1 MDPADPDSVRS
12 ALAYQGQRVGQHEKV
27 LDEIVAAIQDLRC
40 SVAALGSKLDQV
52 STPPTAP
59 TTATEAATPSA
70 SPAMPHAAS
79 PPPPPREPHVP
90 TPERYAGDLGA
101 CGRFLLQCSL
111 VFQQQPLTYSSD
123 SAQVAFVISL
133 LSGKAAQ
140 WATALWEKHSPIC
153 DSFQRFSEELR
164 KVFDHPVQGKE
175 AAKRLLNLRQGS
187 GSVAEFSVEFR
198 ILAAESGWDEEALQ
212 TVFVHGLSEVMKDEL
227 AARDSA
233 ASLDELISL
242 AIRLDNRL
250 RERQRE
256 RRGRPQA
263 SPFPAL
269 PRATISV
276 GPQLAAPSKHP
287 SSQIPPEP
295 VEEPM
300 QLGRTRLTQA
310 ERQRRISPPYS
321 HAIKCVPS
329 LAVNSIPLTAL
340 VDSGA
345 EESFIDSAFVLQAR
359 IPTVKLPDNQPVN
372 ALDGKHLANIT
383 RQTVPLTLILS
394 GNHQYHDLGEVFSKH
409 RAVTLPPHRPYDC
422 AIELLPGSTLPT
434 SRLYNLSRPER
445 EAMEKYI
452 GDSLAAGL
460 IRPSSSPVG
469 AGFFFVTKKDQTLR
483 PCIDYRGLNDIT
495 IKNKYPLPLID
506 PAFEPL
512 HKAQVFSKL
521 DLRNAYHLVRIREG
535 DEWKT
540 AFNTPLGHF
549 EYLVMPFGLTNAPAV
564 FQALVNDVLRDML
577 NRFLFVYLDDILIF
591 SQSQEEHVQHVRQV
605 LQRLLENKLFVKAEK
620 CEFHVTSVSFL
631 GFIIERGQ
639 VKADPAKIQAVAD
652 WPSPTTRKQLQRFL
666 GFANFYRRFIRNYSK
681 VAAPLTKLTSVKVPF
696 AWSPEAENAF
706 LALKE
711 LFTSAPVLHHP
722 DPSLQFVVEVDASD
736 TGVGAVLSQRSPKD
750 QKLHPCAFLSRRLSP
765 AERNYDVGNREL
777 LAVVVALQEWRHWL
791 EGAALPFIV
800 WTDHK
805 NLAYLRSAKRL
816 NSRQARWALFL
827 DRFVFTLTYRPGSR
841 NAKPDA
847 LSRQADPE
855 TQETEPETILPASCV
870 VPAVN
875 WRIEA
880 LVKQAQRSQPDP
892 GNGPPNRLFVPDS
905 ARSQVLQWAHA
916 SKISCHPGYQRTLDF
931 LRRKFWWPS
940 MARDTR
946 AFVAAC
952 SVCARGK
959 SSHQPPAGLLHPLPV
974 PRRPWSHIAVDFVTG
989 LPTSEGNDTILT
1001 IVDRFSKSVHFVPL
1015 PKLPSSLETAKLLV
1029 THVFRLHGIPQDIVS
1044 DRGPQFAS
1052 QVWRAFCQALGA
1064 SVSLSSGYHP
1074 QSNGQTERA
1083 NQQLEAAL
1091 RCVAAR
1097 HPVSWCSFLP
1107 WIEYA
1112 HNSLTCAATGMSPF
1126 MAAYGFQPPLFPS
1139 QEGEVAVP
1147 SVQDHLRRCRRIWT
1161 EARAALLRTAARNQ
1175 RLADRHRLPAPDYT
1189 PGQKVWLSSRDL
1201 PLQVESRK
1209 LAPRFI
1215 GPFEVDRIINP
1226 VAVRLKL
1233 PPSLHVHPVFHV
1245 SLLKPVSSSPLCPP
1259 ADPPPPPRLIDD
1271 HPAYTVRQ
1279 ILDVRRRGRGF
1290 QYLVDWEGYGPEER
1304 SWVPR
1309 HFILD
1314 SSLLSDFYRS
1324 HPDKPGSL
1332 CAVWLPVSAH
1342 LCLCVSGLF
1351 RHLTHPFLLWPPL
1364 IPPAPLCPPADP
1376 PPPPRLIDDH
1386 PAYTVRQILDV
1397 RRRGRGFQYLVDWEG
1412 YGPEERSWVPRHFI
1426 LDSSLLSDFY
1436 RSHPDK
1442 PGRPPGGVL

>member
-1 MDPADPDSVRS
+1 MHLLWPAR
-12 ALAYQGQRVGQHEKV
+12 
-27 LDEIVAAIQDLRC
+27 
-40 SVAALGSKLDQV
+40 
-52 STPPTAP
+52 
-59 TTATEAATPSA
+59 
-70 SPAMPHAAS
+70 
-79 PPPPPREPHVP
+79 
-90 TPERYAGDLGA
+90 
-101 CGRFLLQCSL
+101 
-111 VFQQQPLTYSSD
+111 
-123 SAQVAFVISL
+123 SL
-133 LSGKAAQ
+133 LGC
-140 WATALWEKHSPIC
+140 LP
-153 DSFQRFSEELR
+153 
-164 KVFDHPVQGKE
+164 P
-175 AAKRLLNLRQGS
+175 AAKRLGSPENGGTLVSQVATSTSAPLTRLQLN
-187 GSVAEFSVEFR
+187 
-198 ILAAESGWDEEALQ
+198 
-212 TVFVHGLSEVMKDEL
+212 
-227 AARDSA
+227 
-233 ASLDELISL
+233 ASL
-242 AIRLDNRL
+242 RW
-250 RERQRE
+250 
-256 RRGRPQA
+256 
-263 SPFPAL
+263 
-269 PRATISV
+269 
-276 GPQLAAPSKHP
+276 QL
-287 SSQIPPEP
+287 
-295 VEEPM
+295 
-300 QLGRTRLTQA
+300 
-310 ERQRRISPPYS
+310 
-321 HAIKCVPS
+321 
-329 LAVNSIPLTAL
+329 NSIPLTAL

-394 GNHQYHDLGEVFSKH
+394 GNHREEISLLVISSPNAPVVLGFPWLKLHNPQFDWSTGSLSSWSAHCHSHCLQSASVWSSPTVSKPPEPPDLSAVPVEYHDLGEVFSKH

-870 VPAVN
+870 VAAVN

-974 PRRPWSHIAVDFVTG
+974 PRRPWSHIAVDFVSG

-1097 HPVSWCSFLP
+1097 HPVSWCTFLP

-1175 RLADRHRLPAPDYT
+1175 RLADRHRLPAPDYA

-1314 SSLLSDFYRS
+1314 
-1324 HPDKPGSL
+1324 P
-1332 CAVWLPVSAH
+1332 
-1342 LCLCVSGLF
+1342 
-1351 RHLTHPFLLWPPL
+1351 
-1364 IPPAPLCPPADP
+1364 
-1376 PPPPRLIDDH
+1376 
-1386 PAYTVRQILDV
+1386 
-1397 RRRGRGFQYLVDWEG
+1397 
-1412 YGPEERSWVPRHFI
+1412 
-1426 LDSSLLSDFY
+1426 SLLSDFY